1 MNRGDVVHQL
11 EVLRG
16 ACVAVRGEGYCTDRV
31 VQGIAAIARHETGF
45 SSLKPFHKP
54 ATAAAPEWWSYNY
67 GAQQCGTVAHNGVCP
82 DGCFPATDTSPT
94 STGVNIPYLAC
105 FLVNPSE
112 QAGAESLVRLLTVR
126 MRGVASALPSGD
138 CQVVAQA
145 MRDVRYFEG
154 FGKTQAERVR
164 GYAEALCRNAVSNA
178 KESHEA
184 LVLVLPPPPAPP
196 PPSDLSILGGLVL
209 SGLGFLTRAYRARAA
224 TVDALD
230 AADPDAGADL
240 SDLDDIPPPGPN
252 S

>member
-1 MNRGDVVHQL
+1 MDTAHQIAIL
-11 EVLRG
+11 RDACVTLRG
-16 ACVAVRGEGYCTDRV
+16 ADYCTPAV
-31 VQGIAAIARHETGF
+31 VQGIAAVARHETGF

-54 ATAAAPEWWSYNY
+54 ATAAAPEWYSYNY
-67 GAQQCGTVAHNGVCP
+67 GAQQCGTVAKNGVCP

-94 STGVNIPYLAC
+94 STGASIPYLAC
-105 FLVNPSE
+105 FLVNPTE
-112 QAGAESLVRLLTVR
+112 QAGAESLARLLTVR

-145 MRDVRYFEG
+145 MRDARYFEG

-164 GYAEALCRNAVSNA
+164 GYAEALCRNASSNA
-178 KESHEA
+178 KEAHEA
-184 LVLVLPPPPAPP
+184 LVLVLPPPPDPP

-209 SGLGFLTRAYRARAA
+209 SGLGFLARAYRARAA

-240 SDLDDIPPPGPN
+240 SDIDDIPPPGT
-252 S
+252 SA